1 MAMRPLLVLFIF
13 LALILATKISADAS
27 TAVNEHQHEEQAEEV
42 VRSDGF
48 DSSLKIELDQLKS
61 HVLALESN
69 VDEKTRELKNKDD
82 ILATKEKIIRETAD
96 IIASLKSEIASLQK
110 KGTLDADERVAKA
123 YARIDEL
130 EKQVEKFR
138 KELETKDRE
147 KEALKS
153 HKKESEKMM
162 VELNMKLENLQKII
176 DEQKTKIH
184 KTERA
189 LQVAEEE
196 MMKVK
201 VEASSRRNELMEVH
215 GAWLPPW
222 LAAHL
227 IRCQSFVETH
237 WNMHGKPAFDEVIKK
252 ALEKKVQ
259 AEKWAA
265 PHVETIKI
273 KWIPVAKEQWLV
285 ITTSMEPHVLLLST
299 KATEAYKAS
308 KSAVTPHVVKA
319 QELVG
324 PYFQEVK
331 KVSKPYIDQ
340 VATVTKPHV
349 DKVQSAI
356 KPYTK
361 EIVNAYGMFLESA
374 TIYHHQVQDTVQG
387 TLHKHELTRPLAT
400 KEFVWFAASA
410 LLGLPIF
417 ILSRICSAI
426 FCKKVKKTVR
436 NGNSNHARRK
446 GKRGHPDK

>member
-1 MAMRPLLVLFIF
+1 MAMRPLLVLSIF
-13 LALILATKISADAS
+13 LALILATKVSADAS

-61 HVLALESN
+61 HVLALESH

-82 ILATKEKIIRETAD
+82 ILANKEKIIRETAD
-96 IIASLKSEIASLQK
+96 IIASLKSEIASLQ
-110 KGTLDADERVAKA
+110 
-123 YARIDEL
+123 
-130 EKQVEKFR
+130 
-138 KELETKDRE
+138 
-147 KEALKS
+147 
-153 HKKESEKMM
+153 
-162 VELNMKLENLQKII
+162 LQKII
-176 DEQKTKIH
+176 EEQKTKIH

-201 VEASSRRNELMEVH
+201 VEASSRRNELMEAGWRCFRPVDIGKADVH

-252 ALEKKVQ
+252 
-259 AEKWAA
+259 
-265 PHVETIKI
+265 

-374 TIYHHQVQDTVQG
+374 TIYHHQKPVPPYIQEIFILFFSRSSPSSGLYGKPVQDTVQG

-426 FCKKVKKTVR
+426 FWSVT
-436 NGNSNHARRK
+436 
-446 GKRGHPDK
+446 